1 MGRIKLRLYYQE
13 TGLKATVR
21 SSG

>member
-13 TGLKATVR
+13 ATVR
-21 SSG
+21 SG

>member
-13 TGLKATVR
+13 ALKATVR